1 MNAEESAL
9 DIAISAADW
18 PALMAVVQAIA
29 GHAGATAAIEW
40 SVEAVYQGQSAALEI
55 PFDPRR
61 DNVAALARRF
71 DQAHARVRGHAFDRP
86 RQLLRLRG
94 QWVIQRSEE
103 RPVGKECVSTRGSR
117 WSPEY

>member
-40 SVEAVYQGQSAALEI
+40 SVEAVYQGQSAALES

-71 DQAHARVRGHAFDRP
+71 DQAHARVSGHAFDRHH
-86 RQLLRLRG
+86 QLPRLRG
-94 QWVIQRSEE
+94 HWGNQAAQLQAPPPE
-103 RPVGKECVSTRGSR
+103 RQSAGGGKRG
-117 WSPEY
+117 